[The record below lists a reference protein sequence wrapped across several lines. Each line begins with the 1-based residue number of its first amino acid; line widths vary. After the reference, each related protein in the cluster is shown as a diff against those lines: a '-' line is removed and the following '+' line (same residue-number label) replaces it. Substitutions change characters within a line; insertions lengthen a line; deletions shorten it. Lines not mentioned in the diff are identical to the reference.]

1 MNWWHRLLR
10 RKRME
15 AQLEKEMRFHLDQH
29 TAELMARGIDPG
41 EARRRARMALGG
53 PEQVKEQCR
62 DARGTRWLEDSW
74 QDFRY
79 AMRMLRQHPGF
90 AAVAILTL
98 ALGVGASTVMFTVV
112 NGVLLRPLP
121 YPDPEKLVAVNGH
134 NDTWNAK
141 LFGEQN
147 VAYPDLLDFERESH
161 SLTLAGILFNGGT
174 ASGAGEPEY
183 VNFNEISSDV
193 FSVLRVVLAEGRT
206 FLSEEDRPGA
216 APVMILGY
224 SFWQRHFGG
233 KAGVLGSSLVLDG
246 KSYTIVGIAPAG
258 FRLYD
263 SEPDVCTPLGQDTAK
278 YLQNR
283 AAHPVHVLARL
294 RPGRTLAEAQAEFS
308 LMGSRLAAQYKDTN
322 ADRSFVVEPL
332 RPYVGDV
339 RSTLWLLLGAVGLV
353 LLIACA
359 NVASLLLARAVSRE
373 RELAMRVAL
382 GAGRG
387 RLVRQ
392 CLTES
397 AVLGLSGG
405 ALGVGLAA
413 LGFQPFVAF
422 WPEALPRAEE
432 VQLDWRVLLFALTV
446 SLVSG
451 LLFGLAPALRA
462 PVRELEQ
469 LLRAG
474 GRSVV
479 GSSRRLHSSFV
490 VSELTLAVVLL
501 VSAGMLGRTLLRLSS
516 LDPGMNTRN
525 VLVARMALSPGVLA
539 DTGRIRAAWQDVLE
553 RTRHVP
559 GIASAAIVD
568 TFPMRQGFNAMGY
581 WPTADVP
588 PENKQPQAL
597 ATSVSP
603 EYLNVMG
610 IPLRQGRLF
619 NEQDR
624 MGSEL
629 VVVIDEVLAQQAFGG
644 ESAIGKRL
652 WMPEMGYGPF
662 VVVGVVGHVRHWGL
676 AGDDQAQVRA
686 QFYYPFA
693 QLPDQFLRRW
703 SELMSIVA
711 RTNVAPLSEVE
722 SLKRELR
729 GAAGDQVLYEV
740 HTLEQLA
747 SDSLSRQRFLLLLFG
762 VFAGLALVLA
772 CIGTY
777 GVLAYLTGQR
787 VPEIGIRIALGASPG
802 GVMWLVLRQSL
813 GMIFFGVALGT
824 AGALAAG
831 RVLKQLVEGM
841 QSMEISSFAIMIP
854 VLAFAALLAS
864 FLPAC
869 HASRVDPVIALR
881 QE

>member
-479 GSSRRLHSSFV
+479 RSSRRLHSSFV